1 MSRAGFGRRVP
12 LGALAAGGLEPE
24 AGGDS
29 LLGVLVGGRKERG
42 VGGVV
47 NRVGDLFG
55 TLRW

>member
-12 LGALAAGGLEPE
+12 LGALAAGGIEPE

-42 VGGVV
+42 VGG
-47 NRVGDLFG
+47 RGKF
-55 TLRW
+55 